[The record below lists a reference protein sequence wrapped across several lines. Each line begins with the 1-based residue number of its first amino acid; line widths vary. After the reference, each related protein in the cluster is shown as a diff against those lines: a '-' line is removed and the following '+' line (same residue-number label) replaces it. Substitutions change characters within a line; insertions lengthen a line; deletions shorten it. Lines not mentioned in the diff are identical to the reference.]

1 MKGILIFYYI
11 GGAGGKFFANM
22 LTYSKEVA
30 ISNYAIAVRN
40 DSAEYNRALLATI
53 PDKADSRT
61 WLTLEHGCNQLFG
74 NAIGEIKQCATVTNS
89 KELNDLTLIKD
100 KWLPVMAHYATEVHN
115 IQKYFANVEQRLIVV
130 DSDPEWIDRC
140 IRLKWTDKDNCL
152 DLNIYKEF
160 KLAANNLLPDHRIN
174 GWKLENRG
182 SLMSV
187 IDLADA
193 LDLTIDFDAAN
204 AYFERYLAFHT

>member
-22 LTYSKEVA
+22 LTYSGQVA
-30 ISNYAIAVRN
+30 ISNYNIAVRN

-53 PDKADSRT
+53 PNKQESRT

-74 NAIGEIKQCATVTNS
+74 DAIHAIKSTGAVGAAA
-89 KELNDLTLIKD
+89 KLNDLTLIKD

-115 IQKYFANVEQRLIVV
+115 IQKYFNNVEQKLIVV
-130 DSDPEWIDRC
+130 DSDPAFIDKC
-140 IRLKWTDKDNCL
+140 IRLKWADPTHCL
-152 DLNIYKEF
+152 DLNVYAEF

-187 IDLADA
+187 IDLATA
-193 LDLTIDFDAAN
+193 LNLTIDFDAAN
-204 AYFERYLAFHT
+204 AYFERYLAFHN